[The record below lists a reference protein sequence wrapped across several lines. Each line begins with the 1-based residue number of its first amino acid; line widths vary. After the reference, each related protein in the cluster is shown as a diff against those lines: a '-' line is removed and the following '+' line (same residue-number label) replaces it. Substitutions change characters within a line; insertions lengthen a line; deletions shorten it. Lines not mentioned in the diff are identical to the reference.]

1 VLARSTPDA
10 LWEAPGIRLLRPAA
24 IVCRG
29 LRRGRG
35 RRALLAGLNLS
46 VPVGGRLLIMSRPPA
61 AASMLLRILAGLA
74 RADGG
79 SIELAGLTDA
89 SSARWR
95 ERVGYVA
102 PDPGIPTWLSPRE
115 ALDLAARFHG
125 LAAPAGD
132 RAVAAAA
139 ARAGIGGDELERPI
153 LRGGRSLLERV
164 ALATALV
171 ADPEVLLLDE
181 PLRAL
186 DAPRRGAR
194 LVFAE
199 PRRTVLIASEDPAG
213 VAPACSHVAMLRGG
227 RLVLLTPISRIAE
240 LGLPLTI
247 EGLEILAMP
256 PRSR

>member
-10 LWEAPGIRLLRPAA
+10 LWQAPGVRLLRPAA

-29 LRRGRG
+29 VRRGRG
-35 RRALLAGLNLS
+35 RQPLLAGLNLT
-46 VPVGGRLLIMSRPPA
+46 VPVGGRLLIVSRPPP

-79 SIELAGLTDA
+79 TIELAGLTDA
-89 SSARWR
+89 SPARWR
-95 ERVGYVA
+95 ERVGYVG
-102 PDPGIPTWLSPRE
+102 PDPGIPTWLSPHE
-115 ALDLAARFHG
+115 ALDLAAGFHG
-125 LAAPAGD
+125 LAGRAGE
-132 RAVAAAA
+132 RAIATAA

-171 ADPEVLLLDE
+171 GGPEVLLLDE

-186 DAPRRGAR
+186 DAARRAAR
-194 LVFAE
+194 LAFAE
-199 PRRTVLIASEDPAG
+199 PRLTVLIVSEDPA
-213 VAPACSHVAMLRGG
+213 VLAPACSHVALLRGG
-227 RLVLLTPISRIAE
+227 RLALLTPISRITE
-240 LGLPLTI
+240 LGLPITI
-247 EGLEILAMP
+247 RGLELLAMP